1 MSTTEILNNL
11 AKKRHEFDSIKL
23 HFDSFGPFFSITSAI
38 LNTKS
43 LVREGIDPSISE
55 LLLPHLITS
64 FGSSLLT
71 NTLFPRFVLSK
82 KDLALYFTGFILSLF
97 VHSSDFIMFFLN
109 ELPHFSKFF
118 SLVKLK
124 NSPEDTFKILSWVIT
139 NKIIGICLN
148 KLVLKKKLKI
158 KMEELFSIIFT
169 YTGIGLLKMY
179 NMNDYYVII
188 FANIVPLSS
197 KAVECLRERVSRR
210 KKSSKRPEKK
220 LEKNPEKKL
229 EKNSEKK
236 LEKKLEKSQ
245 EDNKA
250 KTPRRKA
257 SVASKIEKST

>member
-11 AKKRHEFDSIKL
+11 AKKTEQFSSIKL
-23 HFDSFGPFFSITSAI
+23 HFNSFGPLFSITGAI
-38 LNTKS
+38 LNTQS
-43 LVREGIDPSISE
+43 LVSEGIEPSISE

-71 NTLFPRFVLSK
+71 NTLFPHFVLSK

-97 VHSSDFIMFFLN
+97 VHSSEFIMFFIN

-124 NSPEDTFKILSWVIT
+124 NSTGDTFKTLSWAIT

-169 YTGIGLLKMY
+169 YSGIALLRMY
-179 NMNDYYVII
+179 KMNDYYVLI
-188 FANIVPLSS
+188 FANIVPLSA
-197 KAVECLRERVSRR
+197 KAVECLRQRASKR
-210 KKSSKRPEKK
+210 KSSNKRPEKK
-220 LEKNPEKKL
+220 LD
-229 EKNSEKK
+229 
-236 LEKKLEKSQ
+236 KSQ
-245 EDNKA
+245 EDKKA